1 MQKVFVFGEI
11 DMKSQTRYVKKLKR
25 KRVLICLLV
34 FFALLPVFSYLHEA
48 GHALVCIADGNEA
61 EISVDIFNGG
71 TTLCH
76 GDHVSNLFA
85 YKISGGLLA
94 GIIGTTIGLALFV
107 KKPFAGYSL
116 ESTRYNSWEIDGKV
130 ERRESRKR
138 QYLDILWK
146 APFIALTTIGIG
158 HLVNAGIETFADSY
172 FTHGAEWGF
181 FLGAVEFVTFITLLL
196 IFDRKTVRRDRREME
211 GRGRTVSIRL
221 LFGLSCII
229 VGGGL
234 VVLSLLGVE
243 FAR

>member
-1 MQKVFVFGEI
+1 
-11 DMKSQTRYVKKLKR
+11 MKSQTRYVKKLNR
-25 KRVLICLLV
+25 RRVLICMIV
-34 FFALLPVFSYLHEA
+34 FLALLPVFSYLHET

-61 EISVDIFNGG
+61 EISVDFVNGG

-76 GDHVSNLFA
+76 GDVSNLFA

-94 GIIGTTIGLALFV
+94 GIIGTTVGTALF
-107 KKPFAGYSL
+107 
-116 ESTRYNSWEIDGKV
+116 R
-130 ERRESRKR
+130 
-138 QYLDILWK
+138 WK
-146 APFIALTTIGIG
+146 IPFIAVTTIGVG
-158 HLVNAGIETFADSY
+158 HLINAIIETFADSY
-172 FTHGAEWGF
+172 FTHGGEWSAFMGLVEVVIF
-181 FLGAVEFVTFITLLL
+181 FALLI
-196 IFDRKTVRRDRREME
+196 IFDRKMVRRDRREME

>member
-1 MQKVFVFGEI
+1 
-11 DMKSQTRYVKKLKR
+11 
-25 KRVLICLLV
+25 
-34 FFALLPVFSYLHEA
+34 LPVFSYLHES

-61 EISVDIFNGG
+61 EISVDIFSGG
-71 TTLCH
+71 TTFCH
-76 GDHVSNLFA
+76 GEVSNLFA
-85 YKISGGLLA
+85 YKISGGLFA
-94 GIIGTTIGLALFV
+94 GIVGTTIAIALFV
-107 KKPFAGYSL
+107 WKPFAGYSL

-130 ERRESRKR
+130 ERIESRKR
-138 QYLDILWK
+138 RYLDIIWK

-158 HLVNAGIETFADSY
+158 HLVNAAIEAFADSY